1 MVRAKLGG
9 LSWFAIR
16 PGHRVAIAAGSR
28 GIADIAEIL
37 RAIVEFLKSLE
48 ADPFLFPAMDSHGL
62 ATAEGAGCHSGA
74 VGLREA
80 SVNAKDLPA
89 RPDSNNGRL
98 LQISA
103 YCRPLFLK
111 RKRFYL
117 RKRPGIDL
125 EFF

>member
-62 ATAEGAGCHSGA
+62 ATVEGAGCHSGA
-74 VGLREA
+74 VGCEGSICLTPRIY
-80 SVNAKDLPA
+80 
-89 RPDSNNGRL
+89 RHGQT
-98 LQISA
+98 QITVV
-103 YCRPLFLK
+103 
-111 RKRFYL
+111 
-117 RKRPGIDL
+117 
-125 EFF
+125 FFKYQLIADHYF